1 MEGEEGWWEAPAG
14 QFGAAELGVEVW
26 LAGLHRGDALGPAG
40 ASWAPGGFWA
50 RGGGATTSPPT
61 LRPWREVVAG
71 LEGLPRSHRLAHL
84 DQLETLVRLSPDI
97 AAAKL
102 SLCLPREGTPDALP
116 GGEHPLQDLT
126 NSEWLHGF
134 ALLVRAQG
142 AGGGGWRVACFAHGA
157 FPRGGPRGLDGEV
170 APSRRGADYASHSEV
185 EALVRR
191 YMGGEACGASGGR
204 AFTVDPGGKL
214 QDVPLE
220 ELAASS
226 AGAEADREGVL
237 GGGLGSDDLLALQRY
252 ERVVSIDIAGEAAAL
267 ARAQLASPHGVRA
280 AMLLLLR
287 CGGHWEVVAVAHC
300 LYPAPF
306 PG

>member
-50 RGGGATTSPPT
+50 RGGGATTSPPA

-116 GGEHPLQDLT
+116 GGEHPLQDLAH
-126 NSEWLHGF
+126 SEWLHGF
-134 ALLVRAQG
+134 ALLVRARG
-142 AGGGGWRVACFAHGA
+142 AGGGGLESRLLRARRLPAGGTAGA
-157 FPRGGPRGLDGEV
+157 GRGGGPEQARGGLRQPLRGGG
-170 APSRRGADYASHSEV
+170 SRAAIHGRGGVRSVRGAGVHSRPWR
-185 EALVRR
+185 EA
-191 YMGGEACGASGGR
+191 
-204 AFTVDPGGKL
+204 PG
-214 QDVPLE
+214 
-220 ELAASS
+220 
-226 AGAEADREGVL
+226 
-237 GGGLGSDDLLALQRY
+237 
-252 ERVVSIDIAGEAAAL
+252 
-267 ARAQLASPHGVRA
+267 
-280 AMLLLLR
+280 
-287 CGGHWEVVAVAHC
+287 
-300 LYPAPF
+300 
-306 PG
+306 